1 MCVYMHAYVC
11 MYVWMDG
18 WMDGCM
24 YVYMYIYIC
33 VYICM
38 KMYVC
43 MYVCVC
49 VYVCMCV
56 CVCVYIYIG
65 SDNCILAISKPSNHY
80 NINNPQWT
88 FRVGGDQRACKSI
101 CLYSIMYS
109 IKDAP
114 LFIR

>member
-18 WMDGCM
+18 CM

-33 VYICM
+33 VCIYACIC
-38 KMYVC
+38 MYVC
-43 MYVCVC
+43 MSVC
-49 VYVCMCV
+49 VCMCV
-56 CVCVYIYIG
+56 CVSVYVYIYIYIG

>member
-18 WMDGCM
+18 WMYVCV
-24 YVYMYIYIC
+24 YVYLHMC

-38 KMYVC
+38 HMYVC
-43 MYVCVC
+43 MSVC
-49 VYVCMCV
+49 VYVCLCMCIYI
-56 CVCVYIYIG
+56 YIYIG